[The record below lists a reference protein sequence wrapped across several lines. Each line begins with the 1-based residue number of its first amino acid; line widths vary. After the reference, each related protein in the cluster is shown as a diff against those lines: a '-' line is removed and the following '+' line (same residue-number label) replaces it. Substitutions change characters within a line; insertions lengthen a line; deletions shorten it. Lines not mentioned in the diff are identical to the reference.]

1 MANCRCWLSV
11 AGEVLMML
19 KGYMAC
25 TGCLPVVSMY
35 SGTQKSGHFWSN
47 FLLMLTVFRWGCS
60 ASFLLM
66 TLPWR
71 PDLCRCHWS
80 VKRLTTTPVSAKSPW
95 RFSALKRE
103 SWLAFLVIIPAF
115 LWYISLSSWPY
126 ILNWGNVP
134 AIFSQ
139 PSPAVWEPII
149 FTFRLLGSC
158 LKEAMAA
165 VLRSGYLWNV

>member
-1 MANCRCWLSV
+1 MDWLQTEKSSLHIANLLHLILIKKKKVLYQIISKYLFFHWITFLVSWGVTGMANCRCWLSV

-35 SGTQKSGHFWSN
+35 SGTQKSGPFWSN

-80 VKRLTTTPVSAKSPW
+80 VKRLTTTPVSAKSPGD
-95 RFSALKRE
+95 
-103 SWLAFLVIIPAF
+103 FLHSNA
-115 LWYISLSSWPY
+115 
-126 ILNWGNVP
+126 
-134 AIFSQ
+134 
-139 PSPAVWEPII
+139 SPD
-149 FTFRLLGSC
+149 LLF
-158 LKEAMAA
+158 
-165 VLRSGYLWNV
+165 